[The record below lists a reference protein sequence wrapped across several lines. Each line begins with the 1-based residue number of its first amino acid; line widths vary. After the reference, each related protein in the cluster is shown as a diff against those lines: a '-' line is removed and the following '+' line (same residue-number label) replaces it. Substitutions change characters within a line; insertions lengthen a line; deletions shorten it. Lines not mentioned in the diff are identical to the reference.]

1 MKTLQTIIIGGGLSG
16 LTLAAVLRN
25 RQPQH
30 RLVVLEK
37 SARTGGVITTRSGG
51 GIIAEPG
58 PHGFLDNC
66 EETLQLLTMTGLDRE
81 VLRAPLQQFCRH
93 VYHQKQLKKVP
104 QSPLKL
110 LRAPLISTPA
120 KLRVACEALLPA
132 VDGEPTVGEWG
143 RRRFGRAVLPWLDAA
158 FTGTWAGDIDRLRV
172 DSVMPGVRKLE
183 REYGSVLRGARA
195 QLKKKRQR
203 GRGVTLPAMTSFPG
217 GMQRLVDRLGS
228 ELSCDRDLLCNTTVQ
243 AITPA
248 ETGGPGRWRVEYTG
262 GSLVADN
269 LIVALPVNAALP
281 LLTPL
286 ATPPLTEVPEAEIV
300 NIAIT
305 FPKETAIPDGFGFL
319 VPEQEQRFIL
329 GCLFSSNM
337 FAGRAPEG
345 QQLVEVLVGGRRHPE
360 RVALADDELLAK
372 SAADVKE
379 ILGINENPCY
389 QERLTVGR
397 IPQPEEGSPALL
409 RWRQQLMQRRAGL
422 HLCGFGWNGAGIND
436 MVKEATH
443 IGEAIIAGTNAAG
456 SPEAKP
462 LYL

>member
-1 MKTLQTIIIGGGLSG
+1 
-16 LTLAAVLRN
+16 
-25 RQPQH
+25 
-30 RLVVLEK
+30 
-37 SARTGGVITTRSGG
+37 
-51 GIIAEPG
+51 
-58 PHGFLDNC
+58 
-66 EETLQLLTMTGLDRE
+66 
-81 VLRAPLQQFCRH
+81 
-93 VYHQKQLKKVP
+93 
-104 QSPLKL
+104 
-110 LRAPLISTPA
+110 
-120 KLRVACEALLPA
+120 
-132 VDGEPTVGEWG
+132 
-143 RRRFGRAVLPWLDAA
+143 
-158 FTGTWAGDIDRLRV
+158 
-172 DSVMPGVRKLE
+172 MPGVRKLE
-183 REYGSVLRGARA
+183 QEYGSVLRGARA

-228 ELSCDRDLLCNTTVQ
+228 ELSCGRDLLCNTTVQ

-248 ETGGPGRWRVEYTG
+248 ETGGPGRWRVEYAG

-345 QQLVEVLVGGRRHPE
+345 QQLVEVL
-360 RVALADDELLAK
+360 
-372 SAADVKE
+372 
-379 ILGINENPCY
+379 
-389 QERLTVGR
+389 
-397 IPQPEEGSPALL
+397 L

-436 MVKEATH
+436 MVKEAAH